1 MGCIELMDYKILQS
15 RVSFKECREFILS
28 NCKEVYE
35 VEPGYQLFDAY
46 LIGNPPIFVGVDGD
60 DVIFPYVKPCHGAF
74 VLKISGPEEIE
85 RLRRDRTAK
94 R

>member
-15 RVSFKECREFILS
+15 RVSFKECREFIRG
-28 NCKEVYE
+28 NYKEVYE

-60 DVIFPYVKPCHGAF
+60 DLIFPYVKPCHGAF
-74 VLKISGPEEIE
+74 VLKIKGPDVIE
-85 RLRRDRTAK
+85 RLRRERKAK
-94 R
+94 